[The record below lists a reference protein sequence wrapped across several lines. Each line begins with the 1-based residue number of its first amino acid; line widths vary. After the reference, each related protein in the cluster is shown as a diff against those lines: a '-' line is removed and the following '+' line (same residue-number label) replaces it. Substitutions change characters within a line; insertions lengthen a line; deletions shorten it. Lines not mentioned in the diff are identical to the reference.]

1 MLVQLWERL
10 RGYDRWPETDAVIVS
25 SATIRRKF
33 GLPGP
38 RPSQARFSTDLLA
51 WKDRSGEPHLAPFV
65 NEEASPLYHLLEG
78 ETIRIRFDPKRPNR
92 FYNREHF
99 LSWSW
104 LIAKAVLGIALCGGF
119 IAWRVW
125 HIVKYRE

>member
-10 RGYDRWPETDAVIVS
+10 RGYDRWPEAEAVIVS
-25 SATIRRKF
+25 SETIRRKF
-33 GLPGP
+33 GLPTA
-38 RPSQARFSTDLLA
+38 RRSQSRFSTDLLA
-51 WKDRSGEPHLAPFV
+51 WKGHSGEPHLAPFI
-65 NEEASPLYHLLEG
+65 NEEASPLYQLLEG
-78 ETIRIRFDPKRPNR
+78 ETIRIRFDPTRPNR

-104 LIAKAVLGIALCGGF
+104 LIAKAVLCITLGGGF